1 MTREEAR
8 RRAVEAAAKGVC
20 DSLDGCG
27 NRPCDYFGG
36 ERPATCKRWRD
47 YQHEADAAI
56 AAYERAMAD
65 AGWRMV
71 RVGTDEWD
79 IPGEFGEGWNACR
92 RAMLGDDE

>member
-8 RRAVEAAAKGVC
+8 RRAVEAAVDAWSAHYRAFETGVRMPM
-20 DSLDGCG
+20 
-27 NRPCDYFGG
+27 N
-36 ERPATCKRWRD
+36 E
-47 YQHEADAAI
+47 AI
-56 AAYERAMAD
+56 ATYERAMAD